1 MSLIHRRDQACPK
14 FEARLEDY
22 LEALEA
28 QPSAK
33 PDPSLASHLSAC
45 PDCREAFNLAC
56 AAGPLVREGALAVPD
71 SLAADPFFASRVGAR
86 LRAQSGRSGEFLPLL
101 QSVSL
106 RFMAAA
112 LSVGLLL
119 GALSASGYTRAAR
132 QAVGRIRGSDVLV
145 ISRNSNPAP
154 VNPDDVV
161 IALLSS
167 ERGRQPR

>member
-1 MSLIHRRDQACPK
+1 MSLFHRRDQACPAY
-14 FEARLEDY
+14 EARLEDY
-22 LEALEA
+22 LETLEA
-28 QPSAK
+28 EPSAK
-33 PDPSLASHLSAC
+33 PDPSLAAHLSAC
-45 PDCREAFNLAC
+45 PYCRDAFNLAC
-56 AAGPLVREGALAVPD
+56 AAGTLVREGAVAVPE
-71 SLAADPFFASRVGAR
+71 SLAADHFFAARVGAR
-86 LRAQSGRSGEFLPLL
+86 IRAQSARSGEFLPLL

-119 GALSASGYTRAAR
+119 GALSASGYTRAGR
-132 QAVGRIRGSDVLV
+132 RAVGRLRGSDVLV